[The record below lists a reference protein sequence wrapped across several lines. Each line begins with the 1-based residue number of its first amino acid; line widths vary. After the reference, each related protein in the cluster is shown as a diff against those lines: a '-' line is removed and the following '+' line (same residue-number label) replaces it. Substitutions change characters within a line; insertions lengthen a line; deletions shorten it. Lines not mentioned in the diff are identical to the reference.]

1 MSKMPIQRRGTS
13 TLVRLCRVL
22 SHESRR
28 RILLL
33 LGEEPMDVTTIARRA
48 GLPPDVASHQL
59 SWLYDLDLVEIEARG
74 KWRLY
79 RLTNSVSVRRAA
91 GSETLTLRAPD
102 GVTVSL
108 RSAKN

>member
-1 MSKMPIQRRGTS
+1 MSKVPVHRRGVS
-13 TLVRLCRVL
+13 SLVRICRVL
-22 SHESRR
+22 SHDSRR

-33 LGEEPMDVTTIARRA
+33 LGEKPMDVTTIARRA

-59 SWLYDLDLVEIEARG
+59 SWLYDLDLVDIQARG

-91 GSETLTLRAPD
+91 GFETLTLHAPD

-108 RSAKN
+108 RSKAR